1 MSDEAG
7 RAGLATYQIG
17 EVASRIWL
25 SQRTIRHY
33 DDLGIVKPS
42 ARTAGGFRLYTQ
54 TDLDRFQLI
63 KPFKPLGIGLDE
75 ARVVTGALA
84 VLDDVASAPAAV
96 ELARAEL
103 RRVLALVATRQAEL
117 EEAFAASRAT
127 VERLQQALDATTPA
141 LADAVGS

>member
-17 EVASRIWL
+17 EVASRIGL

-84 VLDDVASAPAAV
+84 VLDDVASAPTAV

>member
-17 EVASRIWL
+17 EVASRIGL